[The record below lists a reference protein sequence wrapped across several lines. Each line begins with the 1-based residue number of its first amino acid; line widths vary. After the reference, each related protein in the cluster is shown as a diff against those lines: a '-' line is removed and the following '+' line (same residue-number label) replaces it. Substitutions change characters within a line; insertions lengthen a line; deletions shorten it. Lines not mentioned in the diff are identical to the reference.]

1 MKTAVTSKGNN
12 LDSCI
17 DPRFGRC
24 AYFAVY
30 DSETDGV
37 TFLDNPAK
45 DSESGAGPAA
55 VAFIARQGVKR
66 IVSGEFG
73 MKIKGILDDLKIE
86 MVSEKDE
93 KSINEIINSFK

>member
-1 MKTAVTSKGNN
+1 MKIAVTSKENKKDSV
-12 LDSCI
+12 LDA
-17 DPRFGRC
+17 RFGRC

-30 DSETDGV
+30 DTD
-37 TFLDNPAK
+37 TKELMFLDNPAK

-55 VAFIARQGVKR
+55 VAFVAKQGIKK

-86 MVSEKDE
+86 MVSIKEEKTVE
-93 KSINEIINSFK
+93 EIINDLL